1 MPKEKA
7 VSGRAAQESR
17 YLNPVAE
24 YLPIYKIENGIIY
37 TKDYRYVKIVE
48 VNPINFMLRSS
59 REQRSII
66 YSFIGFLKI
75 SPVKVH
81 FKVLT
86 KCADINRHVEMIR
99 QEMETETD
107 ENCRML
113 QEDYLDLIKRLGS
126 KEATTRRFLLAFEYE
141 SEGARRGNEEAQAI
155 SFLHTAARTAQNF
168 LKQCGNDLLIP
179 ENEDEFLAEV
189 LYSVLCRQTSNLI
202 PLQKRVPQVIAEYA
216 AAGKD
221 ISDIP
226 CSEFFAPKTLDFT
239 RGRFVC
245 VDGLYQSYLLIPSH
259 GYKAEVP
266 AGWLS
271 LLVNAGDGIDVDLF
285 LTKQPKDRMV
295 QKLGQQLRINHS
307 KIKDASDTNTNF
319 DSLDDAIKS
328 GYFLKRGIAENED
341 FYYMNTLITITANS
355 PAELDYREKEMRKLL
370 LSHDI
375 GCVT

>member
-7 VSGRAAQESR
+7 VKGRAAQENR

-66 YSFIGFLKI
+66 YSCIGFLKI

-99 QEMETETD
+99 REMETETD

-126 KEATTRRFLLAFEYE
+126 REATTRRFFIAFEYE

-168 LKQCGNDLLIP
+168 LFCLFHIL
-179 ENEDEFLAEV
+179 
-189 LYSVLCRQTSNLI
+189 SV
-202 PLQKRVPQVIAEYA
+202 
-216 AAGKD
+216 
-221 ISDIP
+221 
-226 CSEFFAPKTLDFT
+226 
-239 RGRFVC
+239 
-245 VDGLYQSYLLIPSH
+245 
-259 GYKAEVP
+259 
-266 AGWLS
+266 
-271 LLVNAGDGIDVDLF
+271 
-285 LTKQPKDRMV
+285 
-295 QKLGQQLRINHS
+295 
-307 KIKDASDTNTNF
+307 
-319 DSLDDAIKS
+319 
-328 GYFLKRGIAENED
+328 
-341 FYYMNTLITITANS
+341 
-355 PAELDYREKEMRKLL
+355 
-370 LSHDI
+370 
-375 GCVT
+375 